1 MESNLYNIV
10 YTDELK
16 SLQDESLHMFYE
28 YEKTNKRKII
38 KFAIYNEQQ
47 KLLNKPEINLFT
59 DPSLYNSDCP
69 EDIKQSYADARQKW
83 EEYKVVNNKYQK
95 LLTKNISQLINNITP
110 QNSLSFLGD
119 YKGRDVF
126 YEFYHSSKTFL
137 LLATASGTLVIIQN
151 EFIYSPDKSIVM
163 YQLNN
168 PDDYYKKNKDFF
180 DDINEQ
186 LWGYRRYFLPNKYDN
201 PPRIKQKFIAFKKPY
216 LLNAQSSY
224 QSYGR
229 TKEYLIIGFMIYK

>member
-1 MESNLYNIV
+1 VESNLYNIV

-137 LLATASGTLVIIQN
+137 ILATAIGTLVIIQN

-201 PPRIKQKFIAFKKPY
+201 PPRIKQKFIAFK
-216 LLNAQSSY
+216 SH
-224 QSYGR
+224 
-229 TKEYLIIGFMIYK
+229 IY

>member
-59 DPSLYNSDCP
+59 DSSLYNSGCP

-83 EEYKVVNNKYQK
+83 EEYLVD
-95 LLTKNISQLINNITP
+95 
-110 QNSLSFLGD
+110 SL
-119 YKGRDVF
+119 R
-126 YEFYHSSKTFL
+126 
-137 LLATASGTLVIIQN
+137 
-151 EFIYSPDKSIVM
+151 
-163 YQLNN
+163 
-168 PDDYYKKNKDFF
+168 
-180 DDINEQ
+180 
-186 LWGYRRYFLPNKYDN
+186 
-201 PPRIKQKFIAFKKPY
+201 
-216 LLNAQSSY
+216 
-224 QSYGR
+224 
-229 TKEYLIIGFMIYK
+229 